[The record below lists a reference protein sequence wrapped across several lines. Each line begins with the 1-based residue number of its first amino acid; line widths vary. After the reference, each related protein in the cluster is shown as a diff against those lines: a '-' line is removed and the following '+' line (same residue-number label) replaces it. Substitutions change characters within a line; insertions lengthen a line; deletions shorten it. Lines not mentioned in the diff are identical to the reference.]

1 MRSPRSPLRSYTS
14 PLFREPDSPDSL
26 DSGPAFSPL
35 LTPKRSATFDVD
47 QRPHDTDMRPN
58 TPRSPRQTEQWDS
71 RPANT
76 HSRTF
81 SIESRSTHYSSSSR
95 ISTASS
101 VRRQPSGGLRG
112 PRNVMDEV
120 PPVPVGPLRSFRP
133 DSQSSVPESAIVS
146 SSPPKFGNL
155 SQMTNQS
162 GFDMGSSRDSEF
174 YDDNVPKPGPLLRSQ
189 AAPESPPND
198 GQDSQRSDSYN
209 PSHGPMHS
217 ASGHR
222 SRGQNGSV
230 SSFARSLGL
239 ENSGYHTAGDS
250 TSSTQSSSD
259 NGSTSSVSTPPST
272 LDGKPSDLGQ
282 IDSMLR
288 DLEMDRKRSPTMSS
302 KSSNDPDRSRQTG
315 IPKMYDLDSPTDP
328 SLNNSTMTFLQNGP
342 ASPDVPPK
350 SPMRPKTPSSSAAS
364 PPMGDPI
371 PRPPTASGN
380 KKRCRGCGQVIVG
393 KSVSSA
399 DGRLT
404 GRYHKACFVCFTCRA
419 PFQTADFYVLDD
431 HPYCAQH
438 YHELN
443 GSLCATCNKGI
454 EGQYLETVEP
464 GGGGGSKFHPNC
476 LTCRTCRIVLRGD
489 YFEWNGE
496 VYCERDARRAAMM
509 AAPSPPS
516 PSPQYPPYGYGPPPP
531 QGGRGRRQPTMAS
544 SPLARYPPG
553 PGGPP
558 PPGRGRGGPPPPRG
572 GPMGMGPPGRP
583 GPGPRGP
590 PMMTP
595 GGRPPPPS
603 GGDQYLAPGAP
614 GSGVRR
620 FPERRTTRLMG

>member
-14 PLFREPDSPDSL
+14 PLLREPDSPDSL
-26 DSGPAFSPL
+26 DDSGPAFSPF
-35 LTPKRSATFDVD
+35 LTPKRSATFDVA
-47 QRPHDTDMRPN
+47 QRAPDTDMRPH
-58 TPRSPRQTEQWDS
+58 TPSRASGQTDQQDS
-71 RPANT
+71 GPANT

-81 SIESRSTHYSSSSR
+81 SVESRSTHYTSSSSR
-95 ISTASS
+95 LSTASS

-112 PRNVMDEV
+112 PRNVLDEV
-120 PPVPVGPLRSFRP
+120 PPVPVGPLKSFRR

-162 GFDMGSSRDSEF
+162 GFDSSLSRDSEL
-174 YDDNVPKPGPLLRSQ
+174 YDENVPKSGPLAGSQ
-189 AAPESPPND
+189 TTPLPAKHDPDPQS
-198 GQDSQRSDSYN
+198 SDSNN
-209 PSHGPMHS
+209 PSHRPMHS
-217 ASGHR
+217 TSGHR
-222 SRGQNGSV
+222 SRDQNGSV

-239 ENSGYHTAGDS
+239 ENGAYHTAGES

-272 LDGKPSDLGQ
+272 LDSKPSDLGQ

-288 DLEMDRKRSPTMSS
+288 DLELDRKRSPTM
-302 KSSNDPDRSRQTG
+302 SSNDPDRSRQTG
-315 IPKMYDLDSPTDP
+315 ILKAFDLDSPTDP
-328 SLNNSTMTFLQNGP
+328 SLNNSTMTFFQNGP
-342 ASPDVPPK
+342 ASPEVPPR
-350 SPMRPKTPSSSAAS
+350 SPLRPKTPSSATS
-364 PPMGDPI
+364 PPMADPI

-393 KSVSSA
+393 KSISSA

-443 GSLCATCNKGI
+443 GSICATCNKGI

-464 GGGGGSKFHPNC
+464 NGGGGSKFHPNC

-496 VYCERDARRAAMM
+496 VYCERDARRAAAM
-509 AAPSPPS
+509 AAPPP
-516 PSPQYPPYGYGPPPP
+516 PPWPQYPPYGYPPP
-531 QGGRGRRQPTMAS
+531 QGGRRRPTMAS

-553 PGGPP
+553 PGGPPP

-572 GPMGMGPPGRP
+572 GPMGMGPAGRP
-583 GPGPRGP
+583 GPGGPGPRGP
-590 PMMTP
+590 PMMSP
-595 GGRPPPPS
+595 GGRAPP
-603 GGDQYLAPGAP
+603 GGDQHLAPGGP